1 MNEQHWTYY
10 DNAVKVLRE
19 TISILDKA
27 QTNKCLQRI
36 EHVYT
41 YMTSHHPFLNNWK
54 NNSSTRRE
62 ARYGE
67 KEKARALMCLLD
79 LCAGAD
85 FQYTLECS
93 CI

>member
-1 MNEQHWTYY
+1 MCTRMCTWLLHAYVYVKHTHQYTTAYRETGQRRALCFMNEQHWTYY

-41 YMTSHHPFLNNWK
+41 YMTSHHPFLNN
-54 NNSSTRRE
+54 
-62 ARYGE
+62 
-67 KEKARALMCLLD
+67 
-79 LCAGAD
+79 
-85 FQYTLECS
+85 
-93 CI
+93 